1 MKCFVNF
8 INGDNGEEDAYKVI
22 NVPAEAEQKMDVWI
36 QDLIKEMKPTQQRL
50 DKKFGAT
57 HSLLIIVKDGA
68 EEIFSFH
75 AE

>member
-8 INGDNGEEDAYKVI
+8 VNQVNGEEDAYKI
-22 NVPAEAEQKMDVWI
+22 IDVPTIAEKQMEKWVTELCDQMEPIRKG
-36 QDLIKEMKPTQQRL
+36 L
-50 DKKFGAT
+50 DKKFGAS